1 MNNIFLYA
9 YILILIVGFCC
20 TRITNGKKHFCV
32 FSGIVY
38 FLLAALRSSQVGGD
52 SFNYRN
58 MFESMEGKSLQHI
71 FLKSDR
77 DPVFYTFLGV
87 LRKLTDHYWVMFAII
102 ALFFVVTVWVYIY
115 RYSDDPVLSVVVLLA
130 FNLYQFSL
138 TGLRQTVAIGFIVL
152 AIMAINENKRVSPYV
167 FILIGG
173 LFHASALVFLVI
185 PLLRHL
191 RLNTKILRFSGI
203 MLFVCFIFR
212 RNIAGMLVQYL
223 GERGYGLE
231 LSDSGST
238 MMLVIA
244 FLFAVALLFIREYAD
259 SDQDYRIQ
267 YYIGWFAVFFE
278 ILVTSQN
285 IFFRIAFYFLIAFVT
300 LIPNIASRAK
310 NPTTRRTLKVG
321 LYVVLS
327 VQYLFYTIGSC
338 YILPYTT
345 FWQI

>member
-20 TRITNGKKHFCV
+20 TRITNGKKHFCI
-32 FSGIVY
+32 FSGTVY
-38 FLLAALRSSQVGGD
+38 FLLAALRSSRVGGD

-58 MFESMEGKSLQHI
+58 MFESMEGKTLQQI
-71 FLKSDR
+71 FLKSER
-77 DPVFYTFLGV
+77 DPIFYTFMGIM
-87 LRKLTDHYWVMFAII
+87 RKITDQYWVMFAVI

-138 TGLRQTVAIGFIVL
+138 TGLRQAVAIGFIVL
-152 AIMAINENKRVSPYV
+152 AIMAINENKKVLPY
-167 FILIGG
+167 ILVGVGG

-191 RLNTKILRFSGI
+191 RLKTKFLRFSGI
-203 MLFVCFIFR
+203 FLFVCYIFR
-212 RNIAGMLVQYL
+212 RTIAAVLVRYL
-223 GERGYGLE
+223 GDRGYE
-231 LSDSGST
+231 LKLSESGST

-285 IFFRIAFYFLIAFVT
+285 IFFRIAFYFLIAFAT
-300 LIPNIASRAK
+300 LIPNIANRAK
-310 NPTTRRTLKVG
+310 NVTTRRALKVG

-327 VQYLFYTIGSC
+327 AQYLFFTIGSC
-338 YILPYTT
+338 YTLPYTT

>member
-20 TRITNGKKHFCV
+20 TRITNGKKHFCF
-32 FSGIVY
+32 FSGAVY
-38 FLLAALRSSQVGGD
+38 FLLAALRSSRVGGD

-58 MFESMEGKSLQHI
+58 MFESIEGKSLQQI

-77 DPVFYTFLGV
+77 DPVFYAFLGV
-87 LRKLTDHYWVMFAII
+87 LRKMTDQYWVMFAVI
-102 ALFFVVTVWVYIY
+102 ALFFVVTVWIYIY

-138 TGLRQTVAIGFIVL
+138 TGLRQTIAIGFVVL
-152 AIMAINENKRVSPYV
+152 AIMAINENKKILPYV
-167 FILIGG
+167 FVIIGS
-173 LFHASALVFLVI
+173 LFHSSALVFLAI
-185 PLLRHL
+185 PILRHL
-191 RLNTKILRFSGI
+191 RLNAKVLRFSGVL
-203 MLFVCFIFR
+203 LFVCFMFR
-212 RNIAGMLVQYL
+212 RNIASVLVRYL
-223 GERGYGLE
+223 GERGYELE
-231 LSDSGST
+231 ISESGST

-244 FLFAVALLFIREYAD
+244 FLFAMALLFIREYAD
-259 SDQDYRIQ
+259 SDEDYRIP

-278 ILVTSQN
+278 FLVTSQN
-285 IFFRIAFYFLIAFVT
+285 IFFRVAFYFLIAFVT
-300 LIPNIASRAK
+300 LVPNIANRAK
-310 NPTTRRTLKVG
+310 NITTRRTLKVG

-327 VQYLFYTIGSC
+327 VQYLFFTMGSC